1 MPGSC
6 VFCKIAAKEISA
18 PIVFEDPDVVAFKDQ
33 NPRAPLH
40 VLVVPRRHVE
50 RLADLDDAALAGK
63 LALAAAKIAR
73 DTGNGESFRLVVNNG
88 AGAGQSVFHLHFH
101 VLGGRPFSWPPG

>member
-1 MPGSC
+1 MPDC
-6 VFCKIAAKEISA
+6 IFCKIVAREIPSQL
-18 PIVFEDPDVVAFKDQ
+18 VYEDTDVVAFNDQ

-40 VLVVPRRHVE
+40 ALVVPRRHIA

-63 LALAAAKIAR
+63 LALAVTKVAKDA
-73 DTGNGESFRLVVNNG
+73 GHGESFRLVVNNG
-88 AGAGQSVFHLHFH
+88 AGSGQSVFHLHFH

>member
-1 MPGSC
+1 VAEC
-6 VFCKIAAKEISA
+6 IFCKIVAKELPSRL
-18 PIVFEDPDVVAFKDQ
+18 VYEDDDIIAFNDL
-33 NPRAPLH
+33 NARAPLH

-63 LALAAAKIAR
+63 LALAAARIAR
-73 DTGNGESFRLVVNNG
+73 DAGHGDNFRLVVNNG

-101 VLGGRPFSWPPG
+101 VLGGRQFTWPPG

>member
-1 MPGSC
+1 MPDC
-6 VFCKIAAKEISA
+6 IFCKIVAREIPSQL
-18 PIVFEDPDVVAFKDQ
+18 VYEDTDVVAFNDQ

-40 VLVVPRRHVE
+40 ALVVPRRHIA

-63 LALAAAKIAR
+63 HALAATKVAKDA
-73 DTGNGESFRLVVNNG
+73 GHGERFRLVVNNG
-88 AGAGQSVFHLHFH
+88 AGSGQSVFHLHFH

>member
-1 MPGSC
+1 MPDC
-6 VFCKIAAKEISA
+6 IFCKIVAREIPSQLVYEA
-18 PIVFEDPDVVAFKDQ
+18 TDVVAFNDQ

-40 VLVVPRRHVE
+40 ALVVPRRHVA

-63 LALAAAKIAR
+63 LALAATKVAKDA
-73 DTGNGESFRLVVNNG
+73 GHGESFRLVVNNG
-88 AGAGQSVFHLHFH
+88 AGSGQSVFHLHFH

>member
-1 MPGSC
+1 MADC
-6 VFCKIAAKEISA
+6 VFCSIAAKEIPSQ
-18 PIVFEDPDVVAFKDQ
+18 IVYEDDEIVAFKDL

-50 RLADLDDAALAGK
+50 RLADVDDPGLAGK
-63 LALAAAKIAR
+63 LALAASRVAKDA
-73 DTGNGESFRLVVNNG
+73 GHGESFRLVVNNG

-101 VLGGRPFSWPPG
+101 VLGGRPFTWPPG